1 MELKDTLELI
11 SSEDYT
17 DRFKAEY
24 LQLKIRLD
32 KLENMIAKYEA
43 GTLDFKPK
51 CTLDL
56 LKLQRAYM
64 REYLY
69 VLKVRA
75 EIENVNLQE

>member
-1 MELKDTLELI
+1 MELKDTLELM
-11 SSEDYT
+11 SSEDYK

-51 CTLDL
+51 CALDL
-56 LKLQRAYM
+56 LKLQRTYM
-64 REYLY
+64 GEYLY

-75 EIENVNLQE
+75 EIESVNLQE